1 MCFRDESSNSIN
13 IYRGYSQ
20 NLLVLVIFAI
30 IVYPEQWCHLF
41 ARNIHE
47 FPDDMN
53 ITSNVIDCY
62 IRRFY
67 SFFVCIYDDQ
77 TSVYYLSSMKYSQ
90 PIFITSRLALLWH
103 NAASVDRLTVL
114 KHITTLFSLSD
125 YYILSREWRVT
136 VDQVQIN
143 YHGRPNGTIISQV

>member
-1 MCFRDESSNSIN
+1 MFFRDESSNSIN

-20 NLLVLVIFAI
+20 NLLVLIIFAI
-30 IVYPEQWCHLF
+30 IVYPEQWRHLF

-103 NAASVDRLTVL
+103 YAASVDCLTVL
-114 KHITTLFSLSD
+114 SPDECEERAARGPAQNYRRYTDLNLN
-125 YYILSREWRVT
+125 SR
-136 VDQVQIN
+136 
-143 YHGRPNGTIISQV
+143 RPPLT